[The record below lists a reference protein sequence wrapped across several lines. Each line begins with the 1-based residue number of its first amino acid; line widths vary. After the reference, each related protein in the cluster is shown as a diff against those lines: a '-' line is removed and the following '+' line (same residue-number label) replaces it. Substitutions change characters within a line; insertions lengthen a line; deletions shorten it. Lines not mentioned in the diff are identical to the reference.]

1 VVVVVMTVVLMGVAG
16 AGKTTVGQALAG
28 KFGLPFLEGDAFHS
42 PSSIAKLS
50 RSEPLTDDDRWPWL
64 DAINRE
70 LHNHP
75 EGAVVACSALTPAY
89 RARLGRGLADV
100 RYVLPEAPAEVLADR
115 LAQREG
121 HFVGPGLLPSQ
132 LQLLDPPPDAIRVD
146 ATLPLAVVV
155 DDIATRLASR

>member
-1 VVVVVMTVVLMGVAG
+1 MVPVITVVVMVVAG
-16 AGKTTVGQALAG
+16 VGKTTVGQALADR
-28 KFGLPFLEGDAFHS
+28 FGLPFLEGDAFHS

-64 DAINRE
+64 DAINHE
-70 LHNHP
+70 LHDHP

-89 RARLGRGLADV
+89 RARLDRGLDEV
-100 RYVLPEAPAEVLADR
+100 RYVLLDAPAEVLADR
-115 LAQREG
+115 LAHREG

-132 LQLLDPPPDAIRVD
+132 LRLLDPPPDAIRVD
-146 ATLPLAVVV
+146 ATLPLDAVV

>member
-1 VVVVVMTVVLMGVAG
+1 MVMTVVVMGVAG
-16 AGKTTVGQALAG
+16 AGKTTVGEALAA
-28 KFGLPFLEGDAFHS
+28 KLGLPFLEGDAFHS

-70 LHNHP
+70 LRNHP
-75 EGAVVACSALTPAY
+75 GGAVVACSALTPAY
-89 RARLGRGLADV
+89 RARLDRGLDGV
-100 RYVLPEAPAEVLADR
+100 RYVLLEAPADVLEDR

-132 LQLLDPPPDAIRVD
+132 LRLLDPPPDAIRVD
-146 ATLPLAVVV
+146 ATLPLASVV
-155 DDIATRLASR
+155 DDIATRLASS

>member
-1 VVVVVMTVVLMGVAG
+1 MVMGVAG
-16 AGKTTVGQALAG
+16 AGKTTLGEALAR
-28 KFGLPFLEGDAFHS
+28 KLGLPFLEGDTFHS

-50 RSEPLTDDDRWPWL
+50 RSEPLTDDDRRPWL

-89 RARLGRGLADV
+89 RARLNRGLDDV

-155 DDIATRLASR
+155 DDIATNLAFR

>member
-1 VVVVVMTVVLMGVAG
+1 MVAVMTVVVMGVAG
-16 AGKTTVGQALAG
+16 AGKTTVGKALAERL
-28 KFGLPFLEGDAFHS
+28 GLPFLEGDAFHS

-89 RARLGRGLADV
+89 RARLSRGLDDV
-100 RYVLPEAPAEVLADR
+100 RYVLPDAPADVLADR

-132 LQLLDPPPDAIRVD
+132 LRLLDPPPDAIRVD
-146 ATLPLAVVV
+146 ATLPVATVV
-155 DDIATRLASR
+155 DEIVTRLAPP